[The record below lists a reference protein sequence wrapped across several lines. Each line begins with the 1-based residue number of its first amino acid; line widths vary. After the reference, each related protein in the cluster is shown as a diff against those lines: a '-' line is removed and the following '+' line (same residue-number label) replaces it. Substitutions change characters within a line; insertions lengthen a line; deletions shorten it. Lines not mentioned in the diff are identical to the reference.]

1 MKKISTGIKLII
13 SFLFL
18 FSFQQTYSQSTGG
31 KTANPTKPSTEK
43 TANPT
48 KPREGDGSSLH
59 SDSTSNDCTIT
70 DLPSIFFKGGTIRLD
85 KQVMLILNTISDKLK
100 ASPTCNI
107 KLSGHGSADKDKQQL
122 SWDQVN
128 SAKNYLIENRGISS
142 KRIIIEYGIE
152 GEPNT
157 VDMMGTTEDGP
168 NTQPAPHPDLR
179 RL

>member
-1 MKKISTGIKLII
+1 MFKIIFKI
-13 SFLFL
+13 SFLVLIFH
-18 FSFQQTYSQSTGG
+18 SVEIESCYSQSSPQVQN
-31 KTANPTKPSTEK
+31 KQVLPTKPK
-43 TANPT
+43 
-48 KPREGDGSSLH
+48 DGSNLQNGV
-59 SDSTSNDCTIT
+59 TSNDCTIT

-142 KRIIIEYGIE
+142 KRIIFEYGIA
-152 GEPNT
+152 GELNT
-157 VDMMGTTEDGP
+157 VDIIATTENGP
-168 NTQPAPHPDLR
+168 NTQPPPHPDLR